1 MSCRPA
7 VKTTDDLT
15 VIGISFDG
23 DGKDQDETTEIAT
36 STQAS
41 KEEPTAN
48 KKNDPVLGQ
57 PLRGY
62 TAEHLLDIIVG
73 NQVSK
78 ENICQRV
85 PRAVCKHT
93 ADVVDTVA
101 LGCIRTSG
109 NYKSEGL
116 PPESCR
122 CTGS

>member
-7 VKTTDDLT
+7 AKTTDDLT

-23 DGKDQDETTEIAT
+23 DGKDQDETTEIVT

-41 KEEPTAN
+41 KEEPTAQ
-48 KKNDPVLGQ
+48 KNDPVLGR
-57 PLRGY
+57 PLGGY
-62 TAEHLLDIIVG
+62 TAERLLDIIVG

-78 ENICQRV
+78 ENIFQRV

-101 LGCIRTSG
+101 LGCIGTSR

-122 CTGS
+122 CTRS